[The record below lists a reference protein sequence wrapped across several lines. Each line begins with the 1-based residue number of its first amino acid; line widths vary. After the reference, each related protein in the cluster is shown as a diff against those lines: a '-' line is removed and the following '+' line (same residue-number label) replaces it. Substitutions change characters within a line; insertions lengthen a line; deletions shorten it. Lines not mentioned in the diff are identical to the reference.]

1 MEELNNNELRE
12 YILKKITSL
21 VMKVF
26 GELVVNIQTMELV
39 L

>member
-12 YILKKITSL
+12 YIKEITSL

-26 GELVVNIQTMELV
+26 WELVVNIQTMEL
-39 L
+39 LL